1 MTMDEMKGRI
11 CVVTGSNSGIGKE
24 TALGLAKMGANVVMV
39 VRNQQK
45 GEAAKAEIIEKSGDK
60 SIDLMLCDLSSMKS
74 IKNFANEFKAKYSKL
89 NVLINNAG
97 AQLSKRELT
106 EEGFERNLAV
116 DYLGPFLLTHELL
129 NLLKAGAPSRVI
141 NITSGLHKSGKVDLN
156 DLQSERKYN
165 GMQAY
170 RNAKLM
176 LIMFTYELAERLKGT
191 GVSVNT
197 AMPGFVATNLGKNS
211 GSAVGSLMFS
221 MVRPMQI
228 SASEGADTS
237 IYLASSPEVE
247 GVTGRIFKER
257 REVSS
262 APLSYDQSL
271 RKQLWVKTE
280 EMLSAWL

>member
-1 MTMDEMKGRI
+1 MDEMKGKI
-11 CVVTGSNSGIGKE
+11 CIVTGSNSGIGKE
-24 TALGLAKMGANVVMV
+24 TASGFAKMGANVVMV

-45 GEAAKAEIIEKSGDK
+45 GEAAKTEIIEKTGNK

-74 IKNFANEFKAKYSKL
+74 IKNFAKEFKTKYSRL
-89 NVLINNAG
+89 DVLINNAG
-97 AQLSKRELT
+97 AQLSKREVT

-129 NLLKAGAPSRVI
+129 DLLKAGAPSRVV

-156 DLQSERKYN
+156 DLQGEKKYN

-176 LIMFTYELAERLKGT
+176 LIMFTYELAERLRGA
-191 GVSVNT
+191 GISVNA

-211 GSAVGSLMFS
+211 GSAIASLMFS

-228 SASEGADTS
+228 SASEGADTP
-237 IYLASSPEVE
+237 IYLASSPEVKD
-247 GVTGRIFKER
+247 VTGRTFKER

-262 APLSYDQSL
+262 APLSYDESL